1 MTPVPMRANATDG
14 GRIRAIARRRVPLSW
29 RRRGRLLLR
38 ETPVRLRDLV
48 PDILDRFH
56 EDPLPP
62 PRLRYRVSGTSS
74 RATFLSTG
82 REASENIRDVFEAS
96 RQPGSRYA
104 RWLDFGCGCGRVA
117 RHLERTVPIDELWG
131 IDVDEEALRWTASHF
146 RGSYERVAAD
156 PPTSL
161 PAAHMDVVYAGS
173 VFTHLSEERQLAW
186 LAELHRVMRPGGLLI
201 ASTHAPGLS
210 WSRPDLS
217 EEARRT
223 LARRGFLFAA
233 GGGRFNDDSA
243 FHSCEY
249 LVATW
254 GRCFGLRHFRENGL
268 NRYQDL
274 SVWQKWP

>member
-1 MTPVPMRANATDG
+1 MSTNAADS
-14 GRIRAIARRRVPLSW
+14 GRIRAIARRRVPLDW

-74 RATFLSTG
+74 RATFLSAG

-96 RQPGSRYA
+96 RQPASRYA

-117 RHLERTVPIDELWG
+117 RHLERTVPIGELWG
-131 IDVDEEALRWTASHF
+131 IDVDEEALRWTASHV
-146 RGSYERVAAD
+146 RGRYARVAAD
-156 PPTSL
+156 PPTAL
-161 PAAHMDVVYAGS
+161 PPGHMDVVYAGS

-217 EEARRT
+217 EDDRQA
-223 LARRGFLFAA
+223 LARRGFVFAA

-243 FHSCEY
+243 FHSREY

-268 NRYQDL
+268 NRYQDH
-274 SVWQKWP
+274 SVWEKW